1 MIYCKRRYSKSN
13 FGLIFGGEKMA
24 PELYIVLAIILLV
37 ISVYIGVYYIK
48 KKHYSKIDELD
59 ERKTKLQSM
68 VPVDKANSL
77 DRMMTTGQSKEQ
89 ADKVL
94 KEIDDVEVKR
104 LPSVESLL
112 FDAEQATD
120 RYRFKQATAAQE
132 QADAE
137 LSALEE
143 DSNRLGQTIDELLQ
157 REEANLKKIDS
168 IKKRYHKMRKE
179 LLAKSFSFGE
189 AIQALEEKLGDM
201 EHHFTSFS
209 DLTAS
214 GDHEE
219 AKKIV
224 NKLDARLT
232 EMETHMEQIPEL
244 LNTIDTVYS
253 VEMEDVQEGYQTL
266 LNQKYIFPE
275 DVNMEEN
282 IQEVNQEIERMKQ
295 AINQLHLKEMDS
307 YKTNIE
313 STIDELFDVMEVEI
327 KAKTQVTT
335 LMNKLTKIFYFLAN
349 QDREFSLELDRIS
362 QSYVLFKNEEDLHKE
377 LFSHLKEQKVIVDTI
392 DEQLEEQSIPYSEA
406 HDLLEKAF
414 DQLEELSRSYE
425 SLSDILYSY
434 RTKELSIKNE
444 LEEMEQDLRDMKRYV
459 EAKHLPGLPE
469 EYLQLFRYT
478 TNHLQSLSSE
488 MARPR
493 LNMEEVVKLYDMC
506 EEDLNHLAEATEEIV
521 DQALLTELTSQ
532 RLYRHKEEHPAVM
545 ETIKYSE
552 NLFID
557 EYDYETALKMVK
569 EKLESIEPGAYAEV
583 QERYNKEK
591 AV

>member
-1 MIYCKRRYSKSN
+1 MIYCIGRYSKSG
-13 FGLIFGGEKMA
+13 FGLIFGGKKMA
-24 PELYIVLAIILLV
+24 PEIYIVLAIILLV
-37 ISVYIGVYYIK
+37 ISVYIGVYFIK

-59 ERKTKLQSM
+59 ERKTTLQSK
-68 VPVDKANSL
+68 VPVDKAKSL

-94 KEIDDVEVKR
+94 KEIDDVEIKR

-120 RYRFKQATAAQE
+120 RYRFKQATASQQ

-137 LSALEE
+137 LTALEE

-179 LLAKSFSFGE
+179 LLAKSFSFGD
-189 AIQALEEKLGDM
+189 AIQSLEEKLGDM
-201 EHHFTSFS
+201 EHYFTSFS

-224 NKLDARLT
+224 TKLDARLT
-232 EMETHMEQIPEL
+232 EMEAHMEQIPDL
-244 LNTIDTVYS
+244 LKTIDTVYS

-266 LNQKYIFPE
+266 INQAYIFPE
-275 DVNMEEN
+275 DVNMEET
-282 IQEVNQEIERMKQ
+282 IQEVNQEIEKMKED
-295 AINQLHLKEMDS
+295 INQLNLKEMDS
-307 YKTNIE
+307 YKATIE
-313 STIDELFDVMEVEI
+313 STIDELFDAMEAEI

-362 QSYVLFKNEEDLHKE
+362 QSYVLFKNEETLHKE
-377 LFSHLKEQKVIVDTI
+377 LFSYLKEQKEIVDTI

-414 DQLEELSRSYE
+414 DQLEELSGSYD

-434 RTKELSIKNE
+434 RTKELNIKKE
-444 LEEMEQDLRDMKRYV
+444 MEEMEQDLRDMKRYV
-459 EAKHLPGLPE
+459 ESKHLPGLPE
-469 EYLQLFRYT
+469 DYLQLFRYT

-506 EEDLNHLAEATEEIV
+506 EEDLNHLAEATEEVV

-532 RLYRHKEEHPAVM
+532 RLYRYREEYPAVM